1 MSDITKLLEQRLQA
15 LNPLQLHITDD
26 SAAHAGHAGAKSG
39 GHFDLL
45 IVSAAFTGQSR
56 LQRQRMVYD
65 AVGDLTQLRIHALSM
80 RTLTPEEI

>member
-1 MSDITKLLEQRLQA
+1 MSDTARLLEQRLQA

-39 GHFDLL
+39 GHFDLV
-45 IVSAAFTGQSR
+45 IVAAAFVGKNR
-56 LQRQRMVYD
+56 LQRQRLVYD
-65 AVGDLTQLRIHALSM
+65 AVGDLTQLGIHALSM

>member
-1 MSDITKLLEQRLQA
+1 MTDITKLLEQRLQT

-45 IVSAAFTGQSR
+45 IVAAAFTGKSR

-65 AVGDLTQLRIHALSM
+65 AVGDLAQLRIHALSM

>member
-1 MSDITKLLEQRLQA
+1 MSDITKLLEQRLQT

-45 IVSAAFTGQSR
+45 IVAAAFAGKSR

>member
-1 MSDITKLLEQRLQA
+1 MTDITKQLEQRLQT

-45 IVSAAFTGQSR
+45 IVAAAFTGKSR

>member
-1 MSDITKLLEQRLQA
+1 MSDIAALLQQRLQS
-15 LNPLQLHITDD
+15 LHPEHLQVTDD

-39 GHFDLL
+39 GHFD
-45 IVSAAFTGQSR
+45 IVIVATAFAGKNR

-65 AVGDLTQLRIHALSM
+65 AVGDLMHHGIHALSM